1 MKKLLI
7 CKLATLFFGFLAVGV
22 FAKLQT
28 VALYL
33 HHGDL
38 LGAALA
44 LLSAIFGSQWI
55 EYGKRIDKAP
65 PSLPDS
71 IPVGPQLA

>member
-1 MKKLLI
+1 MKKLLV
-7 CKLATLFFGFLAVGV
+7 CKLATLFFGFLAIGF
-22 FAKLQT
+22 FAKMQT

-33 HHGDL
+33 YHGDL

-55 EYGKRIDKAP
+55 EYRKRMGKTRLTA
-65 PSLPDS
+65 
-71 IPVGPQLA
+71 